1 MARPS
6 IQNAV
11 TEKVKSYIERAL
23 KTSPQLMPLS
33 TLAVAKA
40 IGNDRRVLKKYRL
53 DEEIVQA
60 AKVQRRTHRMGAD
73 SARRTLDERLS
84 AMMTE
89 RDRMVAQVDALLG
102 RLALIEGNAK
112 QLGIDPE
119 DLYRPL
125 VPPDRRVAGI
135 FGRRR

>member
-53 DEEIVQA
+53 DEEIAQA
-60 AKVQRRTHRMGAD
+60 AKVQRRTHRTGAD

-84 AMMTE
+84 ALTTE
-89 RDRMVAQVDALLG
+89 RDRMVAQVNALLG

-112 QLGIDPE
+112 RLGIDPE

>member
-6 IQNAV
+6 IQIAV
-11 TEKVKSYIERAL
+11 TEKVKAYIETAL

-33 TLAVAKA
+33 TLAVANA

-53 DEEIVQA
+53 DEEIANA
-60 AKVQRRTHRMGAD
+60 AKLQRRAHRTGAD
-73 SARRTLDERLS
+73 KARRTLDERLS
-84 AMMTE
+84 ALASE
-89 RDRMVAQVDALLG
+89 RDQMAMQVNTLVG

-112 QLGIDPE
+112 RLGIDPE

-125 VPPDRRVAGI
+125 APPDRRVARI